1 MKICYTFGGVGLFA
15 LSLTAS
21 ALSLG
26 QSQGQVVLGAPLDL
40 VFQLQPDADMDAA
53 SSCVSAEVLLGDRR
67 LDASRVSVMP
77 VARRAGLP
85 ASVRLRAS
93 VVIDEPL
100 VVVKLSAGCQGQ
112 TSRSYTFFA
121 ELPDTV
127 AASAMPLD
135 IGQMSALP
143 APRATGAV
151 PARAPAA
158 PRRATSASANNAN
171 NGSAKV
177 ATAPRPRKPAA
188 KPSQA
193 PLAPAGSSSAAAAA
207 GGESR
212 LRMEPLDAWVAPAA
226 GAAAAASA
234 AATSAT
240 APGTSATPPPKPSPG
255 AAAAPAA
262 AAPAPATTAA
272 LPDSA
277 AQTAVPAGSS
287 EAADQRVV
295 ALEAELQLLKAR
307 EVSQNASLARISSQ
321 LEALQAA
328 NEQGSPWTLP
338 LLAALA
344 IVLALLA
351 WLLLRLRRMQA
362 AASGWRDSGD
372 GYAMVM
378 PGATAADTAFGMG
391 TVPFTA
397 PAAAA
402 STLAGGAPS
411 TRQDDPTTEFGL
423 SAFGASMPADAGV
436 APHKPRD
443 VVKPEELFDVRQ
455 QAEFFTSVGEYEQAI
470 AVMRK
475 HIAEHEDSSPLAYLE
490 LLGLFYQLSRKTEYE
505 ALRQQFE
512 QHFAARVPDMAQF
525 AQRGRSLAHY
535 PELLANIEAQWPTEE
550 VGELLESYLFRR
562 PGQDSGVVFDLEA
575 FDDLLLLQAVAR
587 TTSARS
593 RGQTAARVRTTPT
606 AAPVDTPPAATAVAA
621 AAAAAASMSA
631 GAAPLG
637 EVPWATLERANTPV
651 PAPVPFAP
659 APAPV
664 PAPPVLM
671 PLAPTLETPPPLS
684 LDIPSRFDVPEG
696 PFARAEPLSPE
707 AASAPAASSLLDID
721 LSDVGRWQPLDLPEV
736 EPLPF
741 DLDEFPKR
749 PIVGSLA
756 DQNVGFNAIDTKQPL
771 PDKLELTP
779 WEEESSPDSI
789 FSAWNAARTERV
801 IAKPV
806 AEDEKND
813 KPEPGNGLG

>member
-53 SSCVSAEVLLGDRR
+53 SSCVSAEVMLGDRR
-67 LDASRVSVMP
+67 VDASRVNVMP

-143 APRATGAV
+143 APRAASAV
-151 PARAPAA
+151 APRARPPVA
-158 PRRATSASANNAN
+158 PRRIAAASSTNAN
-171 NGSAKV
+171 TGSAK
-177 ATAPRPRKPAA
+177 APSPPRSRKPEP
-188 KPSQA
+188 KPTQA
-193 PLAPAGSSSAAAAA
+193 TVVPKASSAAAAPA
-207 GGESR
+207 AGESR
-212 LRMEPLDAWVAPAA
+212 LRMEPLDTWVAPAA
-226 GAAAAASA
+226 GAAAGASA
-234 AATSAT
+234 AAAAA
-240 APGTSATPPPKPSPG
+240 APAGTSATPPPKPLPG
-255 AAAAPAA
+255 AAATPPA
-262 AAPAPATTAA
+262 AAPANAAAPA

-277 AQTAVPAGSS
+277 AQAAVPAGSS
-287 EAADQRVV
+287 EAADQRVL

-351 WLLLRLRRMQA
+351 WLLLRLRSLQA

-378 PGATAADTAFGMG
+378 PGATAADSAFGMG
-391 TVPFTA
+391 PVPFTA

-402 STLAGGAPS
+402 SMLAGAAPS

-423 SAFGASMPADAGV
+423 SAFGAAMPADAGV
-436 APHKPRD
+436 AAHPPRD

-490 LLGLFYQLSRKTEYE
+490 LLGLFYQLSRKTEFE

-550 VGELLESYLFRR
+550 VGELLESYLFRHA
-562 PGQDSGVVFDLEA
+562 GQDSGVLFDLEA

-593 RGQTAARVRTTPT
+593 RGQTAGRVRTTPT
-606 AAPVDTPPAATAVAA
+606 AAPVDTPPVATATAVAA
-621 AAAAAASMSA
+621 AGSLSSEVAA
-631 GAAPLG
+631 LG

-707 AASAPAASSLLDID
+707 AASAPAAASLLDID

-749 PIVGSLA
+749 PIVGSPA
-756 DQNVGFNAIDTKQPL
+756 DQNVGFNAMDAKQSL

-789 FSAWNAARTERV
+789 FSAWNAARTDRV

-806 AEDEKND
+806 AEED
-813 KPEPGNGLG
+813 KKDKAEPGNGLG

>member
-67 LDASRVSVMP
+67 VDPSRVNVMP

-121 ELPDTV
+121 ELPETV
-127 AASAMPLD
+127 AASPMPLD
-135 IGQMSALP
+135 IGQMSALT
-143 APRATGAV
+143 APRATSAAATR
-151 PARAPAA
+151 ARPPAA
-158 PRRATSASANNAN
+158 PRRMTSVS
-171 NGSAKV
+171 GSTGSTKAP
-177 ATAPRPRKPAA
+177 AAPRPRKPAP
-188 KPSQA
+188 KPSDA
-193 PLAPAGSSSAAAAA
+193 PLAPAASSSAAAASA
-207 GGESR
+207 GESR
-212 LRMEPLDAWVAPAA
+212 LRMEPLDTWVAPAA
-226 GAAAAASA
+226 GAAAGAGAAGAAAAAAAS
-234 AATSAT
+234 
-240 APGTSATPPPKPSPG
+240 PKPSPG
-255 AAAAPAA
+255 AAPLAAPASTAPAPAA
-262 AAPAPATTAA
+262 ALTDTAA
-272 LPDSA
+272 QA
-277 AQTAVPAGSS
+277 AVPAVSS

-351 WLLLRLRRMQA
+351 WLLLRLRSMQA

-372 GYAMVM
+372 VYAMAM
-378 PGATAADTAFGMG
+378 PGAADADTAFGAAPA
-391 TVPFTA
+391 PFTA
-397 PAAAA
+397 PAAAVA
-402 STLAGGAPS
+402 TLSGAAPS
-411 TRQDDPTTEFGL
+411 TRQDDPGTEFGL
-423 SAFGASMPADAGV
+423 SAFGASMPVDAG
-436 APHKPRD
+436 AAAHRPRD

-562 PGQDSGVVFDLEA
+562 PGQDGGVLFDLEA

-593 RGQTAARVRTTPT
+593 RGQTAGRVRTTPT
-606 AAPVDTPPAATAVAA
+606 AAPVDTPPAATAVA

-671 PLAPTLETPPPLS
+671 PLAPTLEAPAPLS

-707 AASAPAASSLLDID
+707 AASVPEASSLLDID

-749 PIVGSLA
+749 PIVGSPA
-756 DQNVGFNAIDTKQPL
+756 DQNVGFNAVDAKQSL
-771 PDKLELTP
+771 PDNLELTP

-789 FSAWNAARTERV
+789 FSAWNAARTDRV

-806 AEDEKND
+806 AEDDKKD